1 MSRTTSQTPS
11 AIKARLRRLHD
22 PAWAEREAAQNRKA
36 RNSRKAQR
44 MAKVAAANAAMRPS
58 RPWTPTKA
66 MQDRVR
72 NHLDRGRDVADIAVR
87 EGIMLSVAQRI
98 VQHVR
103 GGQVDPPAQDSRRPR
118 EAGRD

>member
-1 MSRTTSQTPS
+1 MSMPSQTPA

-22 PAWAEREAAQNRKA
+22 PAWAEHEAAQNRKA

-58 RPWTPTKA
+58 RPWTPTKV

-72 NHLDRGRDVADIAVR
+72 HHLAKGRDAADIAMR
-87 EGIMLSVAQRI
+87 EGIMLSVARRI
-98 VQHVR
+98 VDHVR
-103 GGQVDPPAQDSRRPR
+103 AVQAADPTQDSRRPR
-118 EAGRD
+118 EAGRA

>member
-1 MSRTTSQTPS
+1 MRHPSQTPN

-22 PAWAEREAAQNRKA
+22 PAWAEREAARHLRVSNARKA
-36 RNSRKAQR
+36 SR
-44 MAKVAAANAAMRPS
+44 MAKVAATNASLRPS
-58 RPWTPTKA
+58 RPWKPTKA

-72 NHLDRGRDVADIAVR
+72 RHLAKGRDVGDIAVR

-103 GGQVDPPAQDSRRPR
+103 GGHQADPAQDSRRPR
-118 EAGRD
+118 EAGRA